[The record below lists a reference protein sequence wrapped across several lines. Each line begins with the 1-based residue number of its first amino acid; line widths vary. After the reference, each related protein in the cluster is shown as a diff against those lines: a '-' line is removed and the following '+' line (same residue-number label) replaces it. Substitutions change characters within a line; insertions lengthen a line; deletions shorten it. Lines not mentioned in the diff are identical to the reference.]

1 MTQLRISKVD
11 RHTDVTHS
19 HTHTQLQVGRYR
31 DVAHLLR
38 ESHTFPCVR
47 VACRHAS
54 ERCICMRQSH
64 ATACVRVMH
73 LQASEPCNC
82 MRESDASASVISH
95 MSEAS
100 HMSETSHISEGGGV
114 WCLVSFSECVV
125 CSNECVMWCGE
136 CGVRVVSS
144 WFQ

>member
-1 MTQLRISKVD
+1 
-11 RHTDVTHS
+11 
-19 HTHTQLQVGRYR
+19 
-31 DVAHLLR
+31 
-38 ESHTFPCVR
+38 
-47 VACRHAS
+47 
-54 ERCICMRQSH
+54 MRQSH